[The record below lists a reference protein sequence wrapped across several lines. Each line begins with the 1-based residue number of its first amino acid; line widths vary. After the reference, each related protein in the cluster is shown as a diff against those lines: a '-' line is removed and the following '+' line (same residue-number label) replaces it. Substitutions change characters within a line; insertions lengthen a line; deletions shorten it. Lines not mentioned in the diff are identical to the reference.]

1 MENVISILSSFVADA
16 VWCCAVVAALSLG
29 CAVVWKWQDLAE
41 GLKGEPK
48 TFRAVFVAM
57 LVVAATLFSKVDPNG
72 APPNLNAPLSG
83 PAPTLLVGS
92 PDEPV
97 ADIAKFAAIN
107 WTTNGVDLVLH
118 RPESLATEAVE
129 VTLAGSTN
137 LVTATWEPFT
147 NVVFAAG
154 ETNVAVRVDSAQLDA
169 HSVSNMCFF
178 AFINSGD
185 KDEDGLA
192 DWDERFNLKIDPD
205 DPDSDGDGMPDGWE
219 WENGL
224 NPGDPQDAWLDSDE
238 DGLANLE
245 EYGIGTDPREGDTD
259 NDGLDDREEFG
270 WIEPRGVFPDL
281 SPDESTVYIC
291 SSPQGHVS
299 QGVYPFSLPFPVRL
313 CGRVCTVM
321 TGILGGAF
329 AIVLANMEI
338 YSIFDQFQ
346 RFLGILTAGLGSLF
360 FLGIFVKRVNGF
372 GAIVGLVA
380 NYVVTFGLDIC
391 GFAHGPHLLLYG
403 FFGLV
408 VCLVVAPIA
417 SLFTPKGRD

>member
-1 MENVISILSSFVADA
+1 MIVSLGPPAKLWYNLPAMENMITILTRFVADA
-16 VWCCAVVAALSLG
+16 VWCCAVVAALALG

-154 ETNVAVRVDSAQLDA
+154 ETNVAVFVDSAQLDA

-192 DWDERFNLKIDPD
+192 DWDERFNLKINPD

-219 WENGL
+219 WENGASRVLDLTEAIHRL
-224 NPGDPQDAWLDSDE
+224 NGDFALGGEVNCTDCAALVVSFSNLLGCGLYSSIMGVNFATRKYCAIGRGLWLPPDWGWSFSYHEVAWSGTASDSDLVY
-238 DGLANLE
+238 DARLRYNGNS
-245 EYGIGTDPREGDTD
+245 DPA
-259 NDGLDDREEFG
+259 
-270 WIEPRGVFPDL
+270 IEPGTPELPIGIVFSD
-281 SPDESTVYIC
+281 
-291 SSPQGHVS
+291 
-299 QGVYPFSLPFPVRL
+299 
-313 CGRVCTVM
+313 
-321 TGILGGAF
+321 GGAGMPF
-329 AIVLANMEI
+329 VYRERLTPPSLSGYESCL
-338 YSIFDQFQ
+338 SIP
-346 RFLGILTAGLGSLF
+346 GSK
-360 FLGIFVKRVNGF
+360 KR
-372 GAIVGLVA
+372 
-380 NYVVTFGLDIC
+380 
-391 GFAHGPHLLLYG
+391 
-403 FFGLV
+403 
-408 VCLVVAPIA
+408 API
-417 SLFTPKGRD
+417 R